1 MSTLVVAAHPD
12 DEVLGCGATIARLT
26 QGGEDVR
33 VLILGE
39 GATSRYADRND
50 AAASET
56 DALKAMAN
64 EAGRLLGVSEV
75 AFGELADNRFDSVD
89 LLEIV
94 KLVESYLERWSPD
107 AVYTHHSG
115 DLNIDHTL
123 TQRAV
128 LTATR
133 PASLARVER
142 LYAFE
147 ILSATEASFG
157 SLDGA
162 FNPTVF
168 NDVSESF
175 NLKLDAMKAYASEL
189 REFPHPRSLEAL
201 TALATTR
208 GAAVGVGK
216 AEAFELLREVR

>member
-12 DEVLGCGATIARLT
+12 DVVLGCGATIARLT
-26 QGGEDVR
+26 KGGENVR

-39 GATSRYADRND
+39 GATSRLATRGDADD
-50 AAASET
+50 TET
-56 DALKAMAN
+56 DALKAIVDK
-64 EAGRLLGVSEV
+64 AGRLLGVSEV
-75 AFGELADNRFDSVD
+75 AFGGLADNRFDSLD

-107 AVYTHHSG
+107 TVYTHHSG

-133 PASLARVER
+133 PAGPARVER

-147 ILSATEASFG
+147 ILSSTEASFG
-157 SLDGA
+157 SLDGP

-168 NDVSESF
+168 CDVSQSF
-175 NLKLDAMKAYASEL
+175 NLKLDAMKAYGPEV

-208 GAAVGVGK
+208 GAAVGVSR

>member
-12 DEVLGCGATIARLT
+12 DEVLGCGATMARLT
-26 QGGEDVR
+26 KSGEDVR

-39 GATSRYADRND
+39 GATSRFADRDD
-50 AAASET
+50 AGGSGT

-64 EAGRLLGVSEV
+64 EAGRLLGVNEV
-75 AFGELADNRFDSVD
+75 AFGELADNRFDSLD

-94 KLVESYLERWSPD
+94 KLVENYIERWSPD
-107 AVYTHHSG
+107 TVYTHHSG
-115 DLNIDHTL
+115 DLNIDHTI

-133 PASLARVER
+133 PAGPGRVQR

-175 NLKLDAMKAYASEL
+175 HLKLDAMNAYGPEL

-201 TALATTR
+201 TALAKTR
-208 GAAVGVGK
+208 GAAVGVNR